1 MNDFLAFKK
10 MITPIAI
17 QILFWIGVGVC
28 VIMGITMI
36 AAPAPF
42 GRASGVISGLLVLF
56 IGPIA
61 VRVACELIVAVFGI
75 HDALKDIKAESE
87 GS

>member
-1 MNDFLAFKK
+1 MNDFFSFKK

-17 QILFWIGVGVC
+17 QILFWIGVGAC

-36 AAPAPF
+36 AASSPF
-42 GRASGVISGLLVLF
+42 GRATAVVNGLVVLF

-61 VRVACELIVAVFGI
+61 VRVACELIMVVFNI
-75 HDALKDIKAESE
+75 HDRLKEISRFEE
-87 GS
+87 